1 MRRALARMSLL
12 LIMAGLTACS
22 VSNTTTEEESS
33 VSQHNILVIYT
44 EEAAQAAEAIQAA
57 ISNLQPGALLGS
69 DMLLYTA
76 EDSESSIMEWAQ
88 NLGLM
93 EGEALPDAAQNQ
105 TVATAE
111 VTPHEQQV
119 LYLWEENN
127 APAVTEY
134 TQNTAGYSGDPDF
147 RPYITTFPVPEGTP
161 IKGAVLI
168 CPGGRFSFAAI
179 SRKALM

>member
-1 MRRALARMSLL
+1 M
-12 LIMAGLTACS
+12 
-22 VSNTTTEEESS
+22 
-33 VSQHNILVIYT
+33 SQHNILVIYT

-119 LYLWEENN
+119 LYLWGRKQR
-127 APAVTEY
+127 ASRYRVY
-134 TQNTAGYSGDPDF
+134 TKYGRIF
-147 RPYITTFPVPEGTP
+147 RRS
-161 IKGAVLI
+161 
-168 CPGGRFSFAAI
+168 RF
-179 SRKALM
+179 